1 MLHAARLR
9 GRVDPAE
16 VARRYSLDAGD
27 VEELFLDH
35 EARGW
40 VERVSFADLQG
51 WSITERGRMEVQR
64 LLSDELDRVGARDV
78 VATTHTAFVRLNT
91 RFLDAVT
98 KWQVRPTPW
107 DRMALNDHSD
117 PRWDGDVLE
126 VLNGLARRLRPLEE
140 QLAARLARFG
150 GYADRIEGALARV
163 DRGETKWVDEPGID
177 SCHMVW
183 FELHEDLLATLG
195 LERGVDEERSSSTD
209 DFPPGPGS

>member
-1 MLHAARLR
+1 
-9 GRVDPAE
+9 
-16 VARRYSLDAGD
+16 VAGRYSLDAGD

-40 VERVSFADLQG
+40 VQRVAFADLHG
-51 WSITERGRMEVQR
+51 WAITERGREEIHR
-64 LLSDELDRVGARDV
+64 LLTEELDRAGAREA
-78 VATTHTAFVRLNT
+78 VAETHTSFVRLNT

-98 KWQVRPTPW
+98 RWQVRPSPW

-126 VLNGLARRLRPLEE
+126 ALRGLARRLRPLEE
-140 QLAARLARFG
+140 QLSGKLTRFQ
-150 GYADRIEGALARV
+150 GYTDRIEGALARA

-195 LERGVDEERSSSTD
+195 LERDDEERLPPAD
-209 DFPPGPGS
+209 DFSPGAGSK